1 LNARQWNPKWIG
13 AMQRSGYAGAREMY
27 KEIEHLYGFQATVP
41 EQMPGEFWQRTYDVY
56 VADKLGLGMDAF
68 FRQANPHAQQG
79 ILARLL
85 EVDRQGSYRFTDE
98 ERAELLRRY
107 ADAVRRDGLSCTA
120 NTCGNPVLMA
130 HIAQAG
136 RAARV
141 DPALLH
147 ALGRELADA
156 VVAPGPVA
164 RPSMTAKAAP
174 TPTPTPTPA
183 PAPAPA
189 PSPQADRAQ
198 SVTGQHLVPRVA
210 PVAAASPARSHHG
223 PIALALALLAIAL
236 GAFREWRRARRAA
249 PSPSSAADG
258 QPPHIS
264 LS

>member
-1 LNARQWNPKWIG
+1 MTSTWPTSSVSAWTP
-13 AMQRSGYAGAREMY
+13 SSAG
-27 KEIEHLYGFQATVP
+27 
-41 EQMPGEFWQRTYDVY
+41 
-56 VADKLGLGMDAF
+56 
-68 FRQANPHAQQG
+68 NPHAQQG

-85 EVDRQGSYRFTDE
+85 EVDRQGSYRFTDA

-141 DPALLH
+141 DPALLR
-147 ALGRELADA
+147 ALGRQLADA

-164 RPSMTAKAAP
+164 RPSMTARA
-174 TPTPTPTPA
+174 A
-183 PAPAPA
+183 PAPAPQAAVPANA
-189 PSPQADRAQ
+189 PQP
-198 SVTGQHLVPRVA
+198 VTGQHLVPRAEPAA
-210 PVAAASPARSHHG
+210 PPSPARSHHG
-223 PIALALALLAIAL
+223 PLAIALAVLAIAL
-236 GAFREWRRARRAA
+236 GALREWRRARRVALPA
-249 PSPSSAADG
+249 VDG